1 MGSHHSK
8 KHHSIPVSSARQAQ
22 GVQRASQG
30 DPEPIL
36 QEGTRI
42 DLLRPSNTASSEEET
57 IILTQGD
64 LLGNTENSKE
74 ETTTVEQA
82 DPAVSFGTAAPG
94 VSRRMP
100 TMSETER
107 LCDARS
113 ADDEKL
119 SRLFPP
125 DRYATYEMG
134 DIDDFVGGLGAM
146 VGPPNPDL
154 MTTMTDE
161 HTMRYDSSAEFLNAP
176 YWIRTTSEIEWF
188 FVTDP
193 EGGLAKLG
201 LSEWPAEGDNAVE
214 KCTVSDWMHVL
225 MPSDRRKPL
234 PLSAFRHRLESHNQ
248 VLRKYK
254 LAPIMHEEL
263 IGGRLYSGP
272 LAVKYQAVLEAV
284 DSRDPA
290 KHRRYIEL
298 CSDQKTLEAYLAAAA
313 TDPMA
318 AWASARVNCT
328 NYATTLH
335 VIKSVLLRLG
345 KLMTACK
352 LYRGLSGMAPPPSF
366 LAEHFHVRGG
376 IEPGFLTASRSRQK
390 AVSWAQLVKGGTT
403 PEGSEMFGLL
413 FEIDQ
418 GLVDRGAD
426 ITWFSQYPREDEII
440 FPPHTALQV
449 TAVRDEGEQCLPAP
463 YGAARY
469 CSVR

>member
-1 MGSHHSK
+1 
-8 KHHSIPVSSARQAQ
+8 
-22 GVQRASQG
+22 VQRASQG

-193 EGGLAKLG
+193 EGGLAKL
-201 LSEWPAEGDNAVE
+201 LREANDHEVWLLVTPQEVADA
-214 KCTVSDWMHVL
+214 
-225 MPSDRRKPL
+225 L
-234 PLSAFRHRLESHNQ
+234 PRLE
-248 VLRKYK
+248 RRIGRRR
-254 LAPIMHEEL
+254 APFWSFL
-263 IGGRLYSGP
+263 IGKWREQGY
-272 LAVKYQAVLEAV
+272 
-284 DSRDPA
+284 
-290 KHRRYIEL
+290 
-298 CSDQKTLEAYLAAAA
+298 
-313 TDPMA
+313 
-318 AWASARVNCT
+318 
-328 NYATTLH
+328 
-335 VIKSVLLRLG
+335 
-345 KLMTACK
+345 
-352 LYRGLSGMAPPPSF
+352 
-366 LAEHFHVRGG
+366 VR
-376 IEPGFLTASRSRQK
+376 
-390 AVSWAQLVKGGTT
+390 
-403 PEGSEMFGLL
+403 
-413 FEIDQ
+413 
-418 GLVDRGAD
+418 
-426 ITWFSQYPREDEII
+426 
-440 FPPHTALQV
+440 
-449 TAVRDEGEQCLPAP
+449 
-463 YGAARY
+463 
-469 CSVR
+469 